1 MLFYTSTQR
10 VAVSEHGDAMACAIH
25 RRSMQPLDSMRKTE
39 EFSETYRDL
48 ETRESPEILN
58 TILDAQER
66 GLAALRPVVPAIAA
80 AADAAADVLRT
91 HPNGRLI
98 YAGAGTSAR
107 LGVQD
112 GVELVPTFGWPEARL
127 AYLIAGGPGA
137 LTRTAEGAEDNVEQA
152 MADAR
157 ALSLCEGDV
166 CISLSASGVTP
177 YAIAACNAARTAG
190 ALTIGIANNPD
201 TPLLFSVDHA
211 VLLESGPEPIG
222 GSTRMTAGTA
232 QKVALNLFSTLTM
245 IRLGRVY
252 RGMMVDVIPSNA
264 KLHKRAVRIVVD
276 GANTDEAT
284 AQAALDTTGYQVK
297 PAILVARGMS
307 LDAAR
312 GLLETHHGDLHAVL
326 AAQGNG

>member
-1 MLFYTSTQR
+1 
-10 VAVSEHGDAMACAIH
+10 
-25 RRSMQPLDSMRKTE
+25 MRKTE
-39 EFSETYRDL
+39 EFSEIYRDL
-48 ETRESPEILN
+48 ETRESPEILT

-66 GLAALRPVVPAIAA
+66 GLASLKPIIPAIAA
-80 AADAAADVLRT
+80 AADAAANLLRE
-91 HPNGRLI
+91 PPAGRLV

-112 GVELVPTFGWPEARL
+112 GVELVPTFGWPEERL
-127 AYLIAGGPGA
+127 AYLIAGGPAA
-137 LTRTAEGAEDNVEQA
+137 LTRTAEGAEDNVDQA

-157 ALSLCEGDV
+157 TLKLCAGDV
-166 CISLSASGVTP
+166 CIALSASGVTP
-177 YAIAACNAARTAG
+177 YAITASNAARTAG

-211 VLLESGPEPIG
+211 ILLESGPEPVG

-264 KLHKRAVRIVVD
+264 KLRKRAVRIVVD
-276 GANTDEAT
+276 GADTDENT
-284 AQAALDTTGYQVK
+284 ARAALDTTDYHVK
-297 PAILVARGMS
+297 PAILVARGYS
-307 LDAAR
+307 LDDAR
-312 GLLETHHGDLHAVL
+312 SLLETHHGDLHAVL
-326 AAQGNG
+326 AAQGNA